1 MGPIRYRVL
10 KHKLPRA
17 AINAA
22 LDKKNIRGKKMKI
35 NYYGGVVSFDENGQY
50 ETDIVTSLPH
60 RLDVV
65 DGVVVDKYP
74 GKTDNE
80 VKQAD
85 HEAAL
90 ERLAQDRAEWDKLDD
105 EIKENVERPADLPE
119 LDLPEEE

>member
-1 MGPIRYRVL
+1 
-10 KHKLPRA
+10 
-17 AINAA
+17 
-22 LDKKNIRGKKMKI
+22 MKVI
-35 NYYGGVVSFDENGQY
+35 FNHGVVEFHENGDY

-80 VKQAD
+80 VKIAD
-85 HEAAL
+85 HEKAAA
-90 ERLAQDRAEWDKLDD
+90 ELAKRKDEWNKLSD
-105 EIKENVERPADLPE
+105 EEKKNVERPEDLPE

>member
-1 MGPIRYRVL
+1 M
-10 KHKLPRA
+10 KL
-17 AINAA
+17 NF
-22 LDKKNIRGKKMKI
+22 
-35 NYYGGVVSFDENGQY
+35 YYGVVSFDENGEY

-80 VKQAD
+80 VKIAD
-85 HEAAL
+85 HEKAL
-90 ERLAQDRAEWDKLDD
+90 ERLAQDRAEWDELDD
-105 EIKENVERPADLPE
+105 EVKTKVERPADLPE

>member
-1 MGPIRYRVL
+1 
-10 KHKLPRA
+10 
-17 AINAA
+17 
-22 LDKKNIRGKKMKI
+22 MKI
-35 NYYGGVVSFDENGQY
+35 NFNHGTAEFNENGQY

-80 VKQAD
+80 VRAAD
-85 HEAAL
+85 HAVAAKL
-90 ERLAQDRAEWDKLDD
+90 VKDEQAEWDALP
-105 EIKENVERPADLPE
+105 EPRPGIRPADLPA

>member
-1 MGPIRYRVL
+1 
-10 KHKLPRA
+10 
-17 AINAA
+17 
-22 LDKKNIRGKKMKI
+22 MKVDF
-35 NYYGGVVSFDENGQY
+35 NHGVVQFNENGEY

-80 VKQAD
+80 VRIAD
-85 HEAAL
+85 HATAAEL
-90 ERLAQDRAEWDKLDD
+90 VKAEQKLWDDAPENERYG
-105 EIKENVERPADLPE
+105 IRPATLPE

>member
-1 MGPIRYRVL
+1 M
-10 KHKLPRA
+10 KL
-17 AINAA
+17 
-22 LDKKNIRGKKMKI
+22 
-35 NYYGGVVSFDENGQY
+35 NYYFGVVSFDENGEY

-80 VKQAD
+80 VRQAD
-85 HEAAL
+85 HVTAA
-90 ERLAQDRAEWDKLDD
+90 ERLKADLDEYDALPAETK
-105 EIKENVERPADLPE
+105 IIVARPEDLPE